1 MLGKKARWMER
12 AVERGRGRRERRVE
26 VGEECGGGRGVWRGG
41 WRGGWRG
48 EWRGGW
54 RAGEGWLGVDRAGE
68 RKGFVELGK
77 IVGPG
82 VRLGGLERGGGMR
95 KWSDE

>member
-1 MLGKKARWMER
+1 MER
-12 AVERGRGRRERRVE
+12 AVERGRREGRVE
-26 VGEECGGGRGVWRGG
+26 GGGGGGGGLGG
-41 WRGGWRG
+41 WRGGLRRWRG